1 MKVILM
7 QTVSAPP
14 KMGVESANFK
24 ILVEVTN
31 IAQTQN
37 PFRGLGVKKTSKS
50 ISGKEFINLILK
62 GK

>member
-24 ILVEVTN
+24 ILVEVISIT
-31 IAQTQN
+31 QTQS
-37 PFRGLGVKKTSKS
+37 PL
-50 ISGKEFINLILK
+50 
-62 GK
+62 